1 MQQKHEDEALLSGV
15 CKVKYDHPR
24 CTAASP
30 HVEKHD
36 LLTLT
41 HWRALGL
48 RPGDWST
55 ASIVPLLVLTGY
67 WRLLA
72 ISVIQDLPGNH
83 WLLGKH
89 GCSATATCNH
99 QNPLLVARGCS
110 LPSK

>member
-1 MQQKHEDEALLSGV
+1 MVKCKQTLFIILLLQVHECNKHKDEALLSGV
-15 CKVKYDHPR
+15 CKVKYDNPR

-72 ISVIQDLPGNH
+72 ISVKLMAKGPFKIY
-83 WLLGKH
+83 
-89 GCSATATCNH
+89 
-99 QNPLLVARGCS
+99 LVTTGY
-110 LPSK
+110 